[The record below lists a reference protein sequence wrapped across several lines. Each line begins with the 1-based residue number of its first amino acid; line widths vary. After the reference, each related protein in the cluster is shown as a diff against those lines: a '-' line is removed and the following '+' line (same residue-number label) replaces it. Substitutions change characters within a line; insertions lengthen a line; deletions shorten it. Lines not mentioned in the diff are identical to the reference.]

1 MKYCPECGLDLK
13 KLDKEYKKHEV
24 KEPANF
30 KKFRI
35 SSSIL
40 TIISSSLCLIFAIV
54 ALLYSNNNP
63 YYYEYSA
70 VRSMMSNIYL
80 FLAAFAFFA
89 FFMGLFGGLSI
100 IYKKFYNIALN
111 MHFVIIILALL
122 TVINHIC
129 AFVFLGVPILTM
141 TLISLFLLSY
151 SKKDF
156 A

>member
-13 KLDKEYKKHEV
+13 KLDKEYKKHEI
-24 KEPANF
+24 KEPTSF

-54 ALLYSNNNP
+54 AILHSTNYWYYSD
-63 YYYEYSA
+63 YYA
-70 VRSMMSNIYL
+70 VRNMMSNIHL

-122 TVINHIC
+122 TIVNHIG
-129 AFVFLGVPILTM
+129 AFLFLGVPILTM

-156 A
+156 V

>member
-54 ALLYSNNNP
+54 ALLYSNNNS
-63 YYYEYSA
+63 YYYEYYA
-70 VRSMMSNIYL
+70 VRSMMSNIYSLQRLL
-80 FLAAFAFFA
+80 FLHFLW
-89 FFMGLFGGLSI
+89 GSSVVCRLFTKNST
-100 IYKKFYNIALN
+100 
-111 MHFVIIILALL
+111 IL
-122 TVINHIC
+122 H
-129 AFVFLGVPILTM
+129 
-141 TLISLFLLSY
+141 
-151 SKKDF
+151 
-156 A
+156 